1 MVTHATPAVW
11 HALKNLCVRRG
22 LDYHKCKEE
31 IIKIRTEYPGLDV
44 DSKAMIKMDLCGY
57 LRDRR
62 KVFAMTLT
70 ESPTQEYDKLCAV
83 IFSIPQTSSFVESLF
98 SKMVY
103 NQSKI
108 RNRLA
113 DKKMTSILHLHD
125 SALPDPLKCLP
136 STTVLKVM
144 VPRSLRDK
152 FTMNKNVGQIVCC
165 VFDGKRYHGE
175 VTEVKFHEIHAQ
187 YMYHVVYSDGDSCDY
202 WRHELE
208 MIKCTCDIRSTDS
221 DSD

>member
-1 MVTHATPAVW
+1 M
-11 HALKNLCVRRG
+11 RS
-22 LDYHKCKEE
+22 
-31 IIKIRTEYPGLDV
+31 EYSYSELDV
-44 DSKAMIKMDLCGY
+44 DSKSMIQMDLCGY
-57 LRDRR
+57 LRDRLN
-62 KVFAMTLT
+62 AYAITHT
-70 ESPTQEYDKLCAV
+70 ESPTPEFDKLCAV
-83 IFSIPQTSSFVESLF
+83 VFSIPQTSSFVESLF

-152 FTMNKNVGQIVCC
+152 ITMNKNVGQVVCC
-165 VFDGKRYHGE
+165 VFDDKRYRGE
-175 VTEVKFHEIHAQ
+175 VTEVKFHEIHPQ

-202 WRHELE
+202 WSNVHV
-208 MIKCTCDIRSTDS
+208 IYVRSTDS
-221 DSD
+221 DCD